1 MITNYSCI
9 KWTDLVTQSGI
20 LRCNFIT
27 TVLFMYPVWLGEVIA
42 TCGRI
47 SHNTPYLDFLNYT
60 SNMALNVSFQKDK
73 IPAGRFT
80 LIQNSRISKKAYQ
93 SEQFLNVLMLHHL
106 YPHRFAP
113 YTINI
118 ISTDTKLC
126 QLFISMAYL
135 FAVFFFLWMLN
146 TVKVYNS
153 WQV

>member
-1 MITNYSCI
+1 
-9 KWTDLVTQSGI
+9 
-20 LRCNFIT
+20 
-27 TVLFMYPVWLGEVIA
+27 MYPVWLGEVIA
-42 TCGRI
+42 TIATCGRI
-47 SHNTPYLDFLNYT
+47 SPVSHNTPYLDCLNYT

-73 IPAGRFT
+73 LPAGKFT

-113 YTINI
+113 YTIYI
-118 ISTDTKLC
+118 ISTDMKMY

>member
-1 MITNYSCI
+1 
-9 KWTDLVTQSGI
+9 
-20 LRCNFIT
+20 
-27 TVLFMYPVWLGEVIA
+27 MYPVWLGEVIA

-47 SHNTPYLDFLNYT
+47 SPVSHNTPYLDCLNYT

-73 IPAGRFT
+73 IPAGKFT
-80 LIQNSRISKKAYQ
+80 LIQNSRISKKVYQ

-106 YPHRFAP
+106 YPHRLVIP
-113 YTINI
+113 SLCPIYNVYI
-118 ISTDTKLC
+118 ISTDTKLY

>member
-1 MITNYSCI
+1 
-9 KWTDLVTQSGI
+9 
-20 LRCNFIT
+20 
-27 TVLFMYPVWLGEVIA
+27 MYPVWLGEVIA

-47 SHNTPYLDFLNYT
+47 SPVSHNTPYLNCLNYT

-73 IPAGRFT
+73 IPAGKFT
-80 LIQNSRISKKAYQ
+80 LIQNSRISKKVYQ
-93 SEQFLNVLMLHHL
+93 SEQFLNVLIMHVDAASFVPASLCPI
-106 YPHRFAP
+106 YNV
-113 YTINI
+113 YI
-118 ISTDTKLC
+118 ISTDTKLY